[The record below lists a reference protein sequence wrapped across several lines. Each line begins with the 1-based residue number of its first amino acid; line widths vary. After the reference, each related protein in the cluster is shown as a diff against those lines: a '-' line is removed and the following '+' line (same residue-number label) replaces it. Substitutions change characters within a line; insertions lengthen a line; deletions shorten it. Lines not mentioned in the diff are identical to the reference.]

1 MSFLKISIGFI
12 LIAGGGFW
20 FLVSGFPVGIYIDPA
35 SVVMVYGITVPIL
48 LLAVLKKAANW
59 ADACLALGVPIG
71 LLGGTV
77 GATGM
82 ALFMV
87 DPAWSYRATS
97 IMLLTVLYGGVI
109 SAIGYFA
116 QLHTKVPA
124 QGPLSYSSFIW
135 ATIPLIVFTVWAM
148 DSAASAISE
157 KTSGNGAFISEV
169 SIYIFVVVY
178 AGVFLLRKSVRS
190 QDLVSAALFASMLCL
205 VAGLIQWYQSD
216 GNDKSAIAVAMNGL
230 NYGLFIYIVV
240 YLWSLRNP
248 TDRIEAGKANWHWM
262 EVSAFLVF
270 MLFAPE
276 TIRESLI
283 NQQDEQA
290 AIIENAELEDRL
302 ALLEKRLALLEGS

>member
-1 MSFLKISIGFI
+1 MCQMSFLKISIGFI
-12 LIAGGGFW
+12 LIAGVIVTS
-20 FLVSGFPVGIYIDPA
+20 LVKGMYIDPA

-59 ADACLALGVPIG
+59 ADVCLALGVPIG
-71 LLGGTV
+71 LLGGTL
-77 GATGM
+77 GATVM
-82 ALFMV
+82 ALKIE
-87 DPAWSYRATS
+87 PAAVYAASS
-97 IMLLTVLYGGVI
+97 VMLLTVLYGGVI

-116 QLHTKVPA
+116 QHRAKVPA
-124 QGPLSYSSFIW
+124 PGSLSNISFIW
-135 ATIPLIVFTVWAM
+135 ATVPLIAITGWVM
-148 DSAASAISE
+148 DGAA
-157 KTSGNGAFISEV
+157 GVGAFISEE

-178 AGVFLLRKSVRS
+178 AGVFLLCKSVRS

-290 AIIENAELEDRL
+290 AIIENAELKDRL

>member
-1 MSFLKISIGFI
+1 MFFLKISIGFI
-12 LIAGGGFW
+12 LIAGGIFTS
-20 FLVSGFPVGIYIDPA
+20 LVNGFPVRMYIDPA
-35 SVVMVYGITVPIL
+35 KLVWIIGITTPIL
-48 LLAVLKKAANW
+48 LLVVLKKAANW

-82 ALFMV
+82 VHHMTE
-87 DPAWSYRATS
+87 PARAYSATA
-97 IMLLTVLYGGVI
+97 IMLLTVLYGGMI

-116 QLHTKVPA
+116 QHQTKVPA
-124 QGPLSYSSFIW
+124 QGSLSYSAFIW
-135 ATIPLIVFTVWAM
+135 ATIPLIAM
-148 DSAASAISE
+148 TGLAFDSAAGI
-157 KTSGNGAFISEV
+157 GVFISV
-169 SIYIFVVVY
+169 GSIYIFVVVY

-190 QDLVSAALFASMLCL
+190 QDLVSAALFAAMLCL

-230 NYGLFIYIVV
+230 NYGLFIYIFV

-283 NQQDEQA
+283 IQQDEQA

>member
-12 LIAGGGFW
+12 LIAGGIFTSL
-20 FLVSGFPVGIYIDPA
+20 FNSFPVGTYIDPA
-35 SVVMVYGITVPIL
+35 SLVMVIGITAPIL
-48 LLAVLKKAANW
+48 LLAVLKKGENW

-82 ALFMV
+82 ALVMV

-116 QLHTKVPA
+116 QHQTKVPA
-124 QGPLSYSSFIW
+124 QGSLSYSAFIW
-135 ATIPLIVFTVWAM
+135 ATIPLIAITGWVM
-148 DSAASAISE
+148 DSAA
-157 KTSGNGAFISEV
+157 GVGAFISV
-169 SIYIFVVVY
+169 GSIYIFVVVY

-190 QDLVSAALFASMLCL
+190 QDLVSAALFSSMLCL

-216 GNDKSAIAVAMNGL
+216 GNDKSAIAFAMNGL

>member
-12 LIAGGGFW
+12 LIAGVIFTS
-20 FLVSGFPVGIYIDPA
+20 LVKGMYIDPY
-35 SVVMVYGITVPIL
+35 SVVMVIGITAPIL
-48 LLAVLKKAANW
+48 LLAVLKKAENW

-71 LLGGTV
+71 LLGATV
-77 GATGM
+77 GATGI
-82 ALFMV
+82 APKV
-87 DPAWSYRATS
+87 EPAAIYSATH

-116 QLHTKVPA
+116 QHRTKVPA

-148 DSAASAISE
+148 DSAA
-157 KTSGNGAFISEV
+157 GVGAFISEV

-178 AGVFLLRKSVRS
+178 AGVFLLCKSVRS

-240 YLWSLRNP
+240 YLWSLRTP

>member
-12 LIAGGGFW
+12 LITGGIFTSL
-20 FLVSGFPVGIYIDPA
+20 FNSFPARTYIDYAPL
-35 SVVMVYGITVPIL
+35 VMVIGITAPIL
-48 LLAVLKKAANW
+48 LLAVLKTAENW
-59 ADACLALGVPIG
+59 ADACFALGVPIG
-71 LLGGTV
+71 LLGGTL
-77 GATGM
+77 GATG
-82 ALFMV
+82 LVFMV
-87 DPAWSYRATS
+87 DPALAYRTTS

-116 QLHTKVPA
+116 QHQTKVPA
-124 QGPLSYSSFIW
+124 QGSLSYSAFIW
-135 ATIPLIVFTVWAM
+135 ATIPLIAITGWII
-148 DSAASAISE
+148 DSLA
-157 KTSGNGAFISEV
+157 NVRAFISVE

-190 QDLVSAALFASMLCL
+190 QDLVSAALFSSMLCL

-216 GNDKSAIAVAMNGL
+216 GNDKSAITFAMNGL

>member
-1 MSFLKISIGFI
+1 MFFLKISIGFI

-20 FLVSGFPVGIYIDPA
+20 FLVSGFPVLIYIDPA

-82 ALFMV
+82 VHHMTE
-87 DPAWSYRATS
+87 PARAYSATA
-97 IMLLTVLYGGVI
+97 IMLLTVLYGGMI

-116 QLHTKVPA
+116 QHQTKVPA
-124 QGPLSYSSFIW
+124 QGSLSYSAFIW
-135 ATIPLIVFTVWAM
+135 ATIPLIAM
-148 DSAASAISE
+148 TGLAFDSAAGI
-157 KTSGNGAFISEV
+157 GVFISV
-169 SIYIFVVVY
+169 GSIYIFVVVY

-190 QDLVSAALFASMLCL
+190 QDLVSAALFAAMLCL

-248 TDRIEAGKANWHWM
+248 TDMIEAGKANWHWM

>member
-12 LIAGGGFW
+12 LITGGIFTSL
-20 FLVSGFPVGIYIDPA
+20 FNSFPARTYIDYAPL
-35 SVVMVYGITVPIL
+35 VMVIGITAPIL
-48 LLAVLKKAANW
+48 LLAVLKTAENW
-59 ADACLALGVPIG
+59 ADACFALGVPIG
-71 LLGGTV
+71 LLGGTL
-77 GATGM
+77 GATG
-82 ALFMV
+82 LVFMV
-87 DPAWSYRATS
+87 DPALAYRTTS

-116 QLHTKVPA
+116 QHQTKVPA
-124 QGPLSYSSFIW
+124 QGSLSYSAFIW
-135 ATIPLIVFTVWAM
+135 ATIPLIAITGWII
-148 DSAASAISE
+148 DSLA
-157 KTSGNGAFISEV
+157 NVRAFISVE

-190 QDLVSAALFASMLCL
+190 QDLVSAALFSSMLCL

-216 GNDKSAIAVAMNGL
+216 GNDKSAITFAMNGL

-276 TIRESLI
+276 TVRESLI

-290 AIIENAELEDRL
+290 AIIEKAELEDRL